1 MERFRYDQF
10 CPLARATEILGHRW
24 VMLILR
30 ELFVG
35 PQRFSDLRRRLPG
48 LSSSVL
54 ADRLLGLE
62 RQGVV
67 ERREIAP
74 PTAAT
79 VYELT
84 TDGRALEPALI
95 ALSRWGA
102 RFLDPAKSD
111 EHAEPDWMGLAIAA
125 FARSDAT
132 PAHRFELLP
141 FSENGEAVLRVAGG
155 PEGTHVIRDELP
167 VDASIRAPVK
177 VVMALMS
184 GLLSLEEV
192 LATEGVRAEG
202 DVESL
207 ADLPRLFE
215 MELRTR
221 ETNHPH
227 NQPKGT
233 SP

>member
-1 MERFRYDQF
+1 
-10 CPLARATEILGHRW
+10 
-24 VMLILR
+24 MLILR

-62 RQGVV
+62 AQGVI

-84 TDGRALEPALI
+84 SDGRALEPVLL

-102 RFLDPAKSD
+102 RFLDPARSG
-111 EHAEPDWMGLAIAA
+111 EHVEPDWMGLAIRA
-125 FARSDAT
+125 FARSGAT
-132 PAHRFELLP
+132 PARRFELRP
-141 FSENGEAVLRVAGG
+141 FSEDREAVLRVAGG
-155 PEGTHVIRDELP
+155 PEGTHPIHDDLP
-167 VDASIRAPVK
+167 VDASIQAPVK
-177 VVMALMS
+177 IVMGLMS
-184 GLLSLEEV
+184 GRLSLEAA
-192 LATEGVRAEG
+192 LASDGVRVEG
-202 DVESL
+202 EVETLSE
-207 ADLPRLFE
+207 LPRLFE
-215 MELRTR
+215 MKLRTR
-221 ETNHPH
+221 ETNHP
-227 NQPKGT
+227 KGT